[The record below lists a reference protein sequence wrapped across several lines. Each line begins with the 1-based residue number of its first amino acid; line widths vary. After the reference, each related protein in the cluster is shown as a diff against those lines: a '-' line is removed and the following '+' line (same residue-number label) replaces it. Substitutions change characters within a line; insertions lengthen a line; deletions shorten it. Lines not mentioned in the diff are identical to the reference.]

1 VYTNAFRLYK
11 MRPSQSSRQSGST
24 SESSD
29 VLASSRPRSG
39 VSIPD
44 VDPTHTES
52 TAKRLFLMETGKG
65 RSVGHCK
72 GKKSDV
78 SAFLAS
84 HQGSI
89 QVAALDCG
97 LRIIFID
104 TITMG
109 DKRVVVHEPDPTTHM
124 IFQGLVSSKATL
136 VIYREK
142 EPRGTRIV
150 GYANIDPVPGV
161 PWRFTFRDVRVA
173 KDARSWITPI
183 IDNTLYPFT
192 GRRTVKIAVTRI
204 TNLDDMVQQPSNAEL
219 AFNRGKAFTRPSD
232 LSSEKD
238 YKGDTTREE
247 KDEFDRQVQEKAR
260 QVEAFLI
267 ANPV

>member
-1 VYTNAFRLYK
+1 
-11 MRPSQSSRQSGST
+11 
-24 SESSD
+24 
-29 VLASSRPRSG
+29 
-39 VSIPD
+39 
-44 VDPTHTES
+44 
-52 TAKRLFLMETGKG
+52 METGKG

-109 DKRVVVHEPDPTTHM
+109 GKRVVVHEPDPTTHM

-142 EPRGTRIV
+142 ELRRTRIV

-173 KDARSWITPI
+173 KDAHSWITPI

-192 GRRTVKIAVTRI
+192 GRRTVKIVSTK
-204 TNLDDMVQQPSNAEL
+204 TTDLDDTVHQPSNAEL
-219 AFNRGKAFTRPSD
+219 AFNRWKGLKHPSD
-232 LSSEKD
+232 LSSETD
-238 YKGDTTREE
+238 YKGEITQEE
-247 KDEFDRQVQEKAR
+247 KDGFDGQVREKAL